1 MDDKWKVNETFLK
14 IFSLSISLILLLF
27 FTLIQRTYNN
37 VLKDFVA
44 AVILHSNWDKMQNKV
59 LCTWI
64 KERPETQTIEPGWHR
79 GRA

>member
-14 IFSLSISLILLLF
+14 IFPLSISLILLLF
-27 FTLIQRTYNN
+27 FTLIQRTNNN

-44 AVILHSNWDKMQNKV
+44 VVILHWDKIQNKV

-79 GRA
+79 GPA